1 MTSAFSP
8 SIQTSQPSSSSIQ
21 PNGQIKVIQGLL
33 SSQQKYE
40 RKNSRHVINCNHM
53 CYKSSSNTSLSNDM
67 THSKALLLSP
77 PLPIRRRP
85 TNIFVTSHDHLKSST
100 SRSLSSSYHDRRSV
114 WLSSATFRLLFKLVF
129 LHFFDVIIH
138 SCR

>member
-67 THSKALLLSP
+67 THSKVYSHHISRKPEATPPNIPKALLLSP

-100 SRSLSSSYHDRRSV
+100 SRSLSSSYHDRSELYEV
-114 WLSSATFRLLFKLVF
+114 AIYS
-129 LHFFDVIIH
+129 
-138 SCR
+138 